1 MLLQVVAIALIVA
14 FPSIATWFPSYLHEQ
29 ARLAP
34 AEQIEDSI
42 RLEDYGGNPY
52 SNESEEAGRARDRE
66 QQAPR

>member
-1 MLLQVVAIALIVA
+1 VAIALIVA

-42 RLEDYGGNPY
+42 RLEDYGGDPY
-52 SNESEEAGRARDRE
+52 SNESEEAGRQRLQE
-66 QQAPR
+66 QQPVR